1 MCIVR
6 SCCCGCNLKQATIGI
21 IGYDFASFLVYLG
34 LAIVIAYVLGND
46 DINPDNLDSFKTLQW
61 LQCALPLLRFLAGL
75 VLMICSYP
83 IFMRFFLFVWRIIFS
98 TANALIFMIV
108 LGQEFEM
115 GSLITLLSFIGLETY
130 LGWMLYS
137 FWKVKNDYIK
147 QGETV
152 APDNENDMVI
162 VPGGDDS
169 KYTYTPTPAQ

>member
-1 MCIVR
+1 
-6 SCCCGCNLKQATIGI
+6 
-21 IGYDFASFLVYLG
+21 
-34 LAIVIAYVLGND
+34 
-46 DINPDNLDSFKTLQW
+46 
-61 LQCALPLLRFLAGL
+61 
-75 VLMICSYP
+75 
-83 IFMRFFLFVWRIIFS
+83 
-98 TANALIFMIV
+98 
-108 LGQEFEM
+108 M

-169 KYTYTPTPAQ
+169 KYTYTPTPAQQIHTEPIGAYDNRNYSSDEKSSSLDPMPARDEAKSAIAMYR